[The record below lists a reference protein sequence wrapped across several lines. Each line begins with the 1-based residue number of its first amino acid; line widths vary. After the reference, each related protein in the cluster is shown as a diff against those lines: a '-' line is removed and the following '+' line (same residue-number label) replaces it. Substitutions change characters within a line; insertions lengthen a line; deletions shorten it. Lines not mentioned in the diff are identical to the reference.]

1 MEQPTG
7 IGWPEEFT
15 PAVAL
20 DRAFDARYGLEVLSH
35 DVPGEGVVHGRVA
48 VRDELKTEHGFVHGG
63 VFAAAAEA
71 LASQGTAVAVIPDG
85 FAAMGLSNDTTVL
98 ADVTGGAIGF
108 EARVRSRGE
117 DAWLWTVEATAD
129 DGTTVAFSRV
139 TVAVRPF
146 RR

>member
-1 MEQPTG
+1 VEPPTG

-20 DRAFDARYGLEVLSH
+20 DRSFDARYGLEIVGH

-71 LASQGTAVAVIPDG
+71 VASQGTALAVMPSG
-85 FAAMGLSNDTTVL
+85 LAAMGLSNDTTVL
-98 ADVTGGAIGF
+98 ADVTDGAIAF

-117 DAWLWTVEATAD
+117 DAWLWTVEATGD
-129 DGTTVAFSRV
+129 DGATVAFSRV